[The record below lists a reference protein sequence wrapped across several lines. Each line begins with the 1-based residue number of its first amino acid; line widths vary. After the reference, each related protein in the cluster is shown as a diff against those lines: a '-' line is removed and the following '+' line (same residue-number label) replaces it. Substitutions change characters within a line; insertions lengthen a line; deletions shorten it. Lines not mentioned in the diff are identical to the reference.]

1 MLSSGVETQP
11 VPLGSSMSA
20 VVQGLYSELSVS
32 VSKELHA
39 EQEPSKIP
47 DVKPG
52 TSSSPVSH
60 GRASP
65 LGLQRTHAEGC
76 PEESSETLDYGGK
89 NGWCGLVDPTRGPMA
104 YESLDRE
111 ERPKSMEPKV
121 FRDQGDQ
128 AQVFRG
134 PCEGAKEDPCQH
146 STATKEKMRPR
157 QGLHT
162 VRRQLMFD
170 IVVSPLFESED
181 QDLLLRQSIKG
192 PMCAD
197 LPGDPR
203 KNRERQGNCT
213 VSRMSKGKEESCDSH
228 PVCKEDDNHPQSP
241 SHCEEKHSSAQDSSL
256 ATGSGGTIKP
266 SEENSK
272 MLFLTPC
279 LSSPKSLENCGL
291 IKVSAEK
298 MHKVD
303 QSKDFTCGEERTV
316 ESSNHSSCHTQASC
330 PCPDSC
336 GSMLNSS
343 TEATE
348 IMFKKSDVKITFDLH
363 GNLTNSEDHKKTIVD
378 MTHPEKYSE
387 ESSFS
392 LFKVHIEDP
401 EQTTVK
407 SSALNGKIYSK
418 DAKSVVC
425 IQRNLGDSLLNKA
438 LCNNF
443 LSERKPLQSLMP
455 EDPVS
460 SEHNEISNPKK
471 GTAKLPSSPEKPVQT
486 SRDSI
491 SHFSDPIIAGEMS
504 ERSPDRAHKI
514 EHECVPHQQVSLSS
528 QDHVTTDSLPSR
540 NRGMPSATCR
550 DVQESHHCLENG
562 VNVTSDTQTIPA
574 ETKTE
579 AMSPQGDKA
588 CGASSSIQ
596 TFNIKT
602 RSSEGQ
608 KEVTGVH
615 STVSSSVRGAAG
627 SSFVTACQSVPSQD
641 IFSCHCITR
650 DASEKSICSACD
662 ACELRRDILKVH
674 TCKLKCGNAA
684 QCGNHCFQRPEGFV
698 ENSTLLESESAGR
711 AVQSSNLGG
720 TGRSAMTAAVSRSA
734 SQNAATPV
742 ENSDKG
748 LVRKKQDQH
757 KDTESYKHS
766 ISAYDIQE
774 LKQSAHIPSPETLV
788 DQSLSVIS
796 SHFKTMY
803 QATESLHQKV
813 DEVSDCQSNKNSV
826 DRCRCEGNPAREG
839 VSGDYRETFPEVS
852 HKPKDLIVSSDS
864 KVPLSCGSLKIKD
877 PKRTLENIPGSEKFT
892 HSMLD
897 ALCPDCTDE
906 PTKGVLGVEASSLSG
921 HCTRQDTLACH
932 ETLRSS
938 SSLRRELNVVFKGT
952 PGWHSELP
960 NAAAS
965 VDSPEVQKSRE
976 GKVCRSLKD
985 YEMEECPDSAIDHE
999 VKSIVDHEPN
1009 IRALDR
1015 GGVSLNYILCEHKS
1029 QGGSMIEERRLEAN
1043 SEFGKKRTFGLS
1055 LKDAVSPG
1063 CQDSIKVVHSCLS
1076 SREHSPADA
1085 HDERPNVKHH
1095 FKSKDGEMFC
1105 ENVKDCSVLSDMKE
1119 GIPMGLSNPSEED
1132 GTCIS
1137 VDKTVCKTCHSHKNS
1152 IDKHLPMTMEIAIKM
1167 NKEETEEHQKGLRG
1181 HIAVGEAPEEAVTRE
1196 GRDGSSQ
1203 TLLKCQRVQNVTEA
1217 PQNQGPVHYALPK
1230 EERTHQK
1237 GTYSLLK
1244 QHMSSTMLSDEMQ
1257 NKKQPVA
1264 DQDESIMMGAVT
1276 LRKSSKDKKT
1286 RQLQRLK
1293 SPKEE
1298 SLCHSLKKDIQLCTG
1313 TCFPGASWK
1322 EHDPSFAGG
1331 DRIHGAFVTL
1341 SYQQRLL
1348 PVKKQPHRTC
1358 KRISCQEPVTVR
1370 RKISKVK
1377 NSDCEKIFSN
1387 SIPTKA
1393 HRLLSPCTVP
1403 AKPLEPETVASESLR
1418 SHIPKPKAT
1427 LCHSL
1432 RSLSCRKPTKE
1443 SALLNKLSVLASKL
1457 TLATKPQ
1464 KLRYRRYS
1472 SSLVPLAKNYKRLR
1486 YKKLLDGFSHN
1497 AMQLDPYVAATGWNR
1512 GSNSRPLALYSLEAV
1527 KMSFIDLS
1535 NKMPSLLLGIE
1546 NVPFSFHVN
1555 SASSCMA
1562 ESSRTFPEHC
1572 APSRLAL
1579 TEASQC
1585 STPSPKWT
1593 FSFFLSQGCPGMATF
1608 REDTGLSSQT
1618 HTQAPLGDYGGTAI
1632 VQTRA
1637 DCSDLGLH
1645 TLLALCSPGCYR
1657 IWTKRRNF
1665 NSSMPIMQRLF
1676 LTQFTQGLKGLRS
1689 PASIADKVFCSLPYS
1704 VGRVLSIWS
1713 QHGPSWTFKLPALH
1727 STHSKQQ
1734 GSLSTPSSHTTIPN
1748 VPLPGMDAV
1757 RSTNRCHLRLEP
1769 VFPALVPKSCLV
1781 TEPAVSTLLLSASEL
1796 PVPGFDELDGVSAT
1810 CPRPQSSPAQRDEA
1824 EPEKRPKKVSQIRI
1838 RKTIPKPDPN
1848 LTPMGLPRPKRL
1860 KKKEFSLEEIYTN
1873 KNYKSPPASRCLET
1887 IFEEPKERNGTLI
1900 SVSQQKRKRVLE
1912 FQDFTVP
1919 RKRRARGKVKLAG
1932 SFTRAQKA
1940 ALQTQ
1945 ELDALLIQKLM
1956 ELETFF
1962 AKEEEQEHPLA
1973 AENSSGSP
1981 F

>member
-1 MLSSGVETQP
+1 MLSSGVDTQP
-11 VPLGSSMSA
+11 VPLASSMSA

-65 LGLQRTHAEGC
+65 LGWQRTHAESC

-89 NGWCGLVDPTRGPMA
+89 NGWCGLVDPTRDPVA
-104 YESLDRE
+104 YEIVDRE
-111 ERPKSMEPKV
+111 DGPESMEPQV

-128 AQVFRG
+128 EQVFRG
-134 PCEGAKEDPCQH
+134 PCEGAQEDPCQQ
-146 STATKEKMRPR
+146 STATKEKMGPR
-157 QGLHT
+157 Q
-162 VRRQLMFD
+162 D
-170 IVVSPLFESED
+170 I
-181 QDLLLRQSIKG
+181 LLRQSSKG

-203 KNRERQGNCT
+203 TNRGNVHNTTGALPEPTEERQGNCA
-213 VSRMSKGKEESCDSH
+213 VSRMSKRKEESCDSH
-228 PVCKEDDNHPQSP
+228 PVCKEDDNHPQSS
-241 SHCEEKHSSAQDSSL
+241 SHCQEKHSSAHDSSL
-256 ATGSGGTIKP
+256 TTGSGDTIKP

-272 MLFLTPC
+272 MLFLTPY
-279 LSSPKSLENCGL
+279 LSGPKSLENCGFESSRL
-291 IKVSAEK
+291 IKASAEK

-303 QSKDFTCGEERTV
+303 QSKDFTCGEEMTM

-330 PCPDSC
+330 PCTDRC
-336 GSMLNSS
+336 GSMLNSF

-348 IMFKKSDVKITFDLH
+348 IMFKKNDVKITLDLH
-363 GNLTNSEDHKKTIVD
+363 GDLINSEDHRKTVVA
-378 MTHPEKYSE
+378 MTHPEKHFE

-407 SSALNGKIYSK
+407 SSALNGKISSK

-438 LCNNF
+438 LCSNF

-460 SEHNEISNPKK
+460 SEHNEISKPKK
-471 GTAKLPSSPEKPVQT
+471 GTAKLSSPEKPVQT
-486 SRDSI
+486 SCDSV
-491 SHFSDPIIAGEMS
+491 SHFSDPNITSEMCVC
-504 ERSPDRAHKI
+504 SPDRAHKI
-514 EHECVPHQQVSLSS
+514 EHECVPHLQVSLSS
-528 QDHVTTDSLPSR
+528 QDHVTTDSLPCR
-540 NRGMPSATCR
+540 NREMPSATCR
-550 DVQESHHCLENG
+550 DIQESHHCLENG
-562 VNVTSDTQTIPA
+562 VNVTPDTQTIPA
-574 ETKTE
+574 ESKTE

-588 CGASSSIQ
+588 CGASSFVQ

-602 RSSEGQ
+602 SSEGQ

-615 STVSSSVRGAAG
+615 STLSSSVRGAAG
-627 SSFVTACQSVPSQD
+627 SSFVTECQSVPSQD
-641 IFSCHCITR
+641 IFSCHCITQ
-650 DASEKSICSACD
+650 DASEKSMCSAFD
-662 ACELRRDILKVH
+662 ACEPRRDILKVH
-674 TCKLKCGNAA
+674 NCKVECGNAA
-684 QCGNHCFQRPEGFV
+684 QYGNHCFQRPEGFV
-698 ENSTLLESESAGR
+698 ENSTLLESEPAGR
-711 AVQSSNLGG
+711 EVQSSVLGG
-720 TGRSAMTAAVSRSA
+720 TGRSAMAAAVSHSGFL
-734 SQNAATPV
+734 NAATHA
-742 ENSDKG
+742 ETSDEG
-748 LVRKKQDQH
+748 LVRKKPDQH
-757 KDTESYKHS
+757 RDTETYKHS
-766 ISAYDIQE
+766 ISAYDTQE

-788 DQSLSVIS
+788 DQSLSVPS

-803 QATESLHQKV
+803 QAAESLHQKA
-813 DEVSDCQSNKNSV
+813 DEVSDCQSNQNSL
-826 DRCRCEGNPAREG
+826 DRCRCEGEPAREDG
-839 VSGDYRETFPEVS
+839 SGDYRETFPELS
-852 HKPKDLIVSSDS
+852 HKPKDLIVSSGS
-864 KVPLSCGSLKIKD
+864 KVPQSCSSLKIKD
-877 PKRTLENIPGSEKFT
+877 PKRAFENVPGSEEFT

-897 ALCPDCTDE
+897 AICPDCTDE
-906 PTKGVLGVEASSLSG
+906 PTEGVLDTESHSLSG
-921 HCTRQDTLACH
+921 HGTSQDTLACH
-932 ETLRSS
+932 EALRNS
-938 SSLRRELNVVFKGT
+938 SSLRELNVVFKGT
-952 PGWHSELP
+952 PAWHSELP
-960 NAAAS
+960 TAVAS
-965 VDSPEVQKSRE
+965 VDSPEIQKSRE
-976 GKVCRSLKD
+976 EKVCRSLKD
-985 YEMEECPDSAIDHE
+985 YEMEECPDSAVDHE
-999 VKSIVDHEPN
+999 VKSVVDHEPK

-1015 GGVSLNYILCEHKS
+1015 GSVSLNYIHCEHQR
-1029 QGGSMIEERRLEAN
+1029 QGGSVIEEQRLEAN

-1063 CQDSIKVVHSCLS
+1063 CQDSTRVVHSCLS
-1076 SREHSPADA
+1076 SQEHSPADA
-1085 HDERPNVKHH
+1085 HDERPNRKHH
-1095 FKSKDGEMFC
+1095 FKPKDGEMLC
-1105 ENVKDCSVLSDMKE
+1105 ENVKDCTVLSDMKE
-1119 GIPMGLSNPSEED
+1119 GIPMDLSNPSEED
-1132 GTCIS
+1132 STCIS
-1137 VDKTVCKTCHSHKNS
+1137 VDKNVCKTCRSRKNS
-1152 IDKHLPMTMEIAIKM
+1152 IDKHLSMTMEIAIKM
-1167 NKEETEEHQKGLRG
+1167 NKEETKEHQKELLG
-1181 HIAVGEAPEEAVTRE
+1181 HIPVGEASEETITRE
-1196 GRDGSSQ
+1196 GHDGNSQ
-1203 TLLKCQRVQNVTEA
+1203 THLKCQRLQNVTEV
-1217 PQNQGPVHYALPK
+1217 PQNQGTVDCALPK
-1230 EERTHQK
+1230 DERTLQK
-1237 GTYSLLK
+1237 GTYALLE
-1244 QHMSSTMLSDEMQ
+1244 QHTSSKMFSDEMQ

-1276 LRKSSKDKKT
+1276 LRKPSKDKKN

-1298 SLCHSLKKDIQLCTG
+1298 SLCHSLKKDIELCTG
-1313 TCFPGASWK
+1313 TCLPGASWK

-1370 RKISKVK
+1370 RKINKVR

-1387 SIPTKA
+1387 PIPTKA

-1403 AKPLEPETVASESLR
+1403 AKPLEPETVASSESLC

-1497 AMQLDPYVAATGWNR
+1497 AMQLDPYLAATGWNR

-1535 NKMPSLLLGIE
+1535 NKMPSLLFGIE
-1546 NVPFSFHVN
+1546 NVPFSFHVK
-1555 SASSCMA
+1555 SASGCMA

-1579 TEASQC
+1579 TEASPC
-1585 STPSPKWT
+1585 AAPSPKWT
-1593 FSFFLSQGCPGMATF
+1593 FSFFLSHGCPGMDTF

-1632 VQTRA
+1632 VETRA

-1676 LTQFTQGLKGLRS
+1676 LTQFTQGLKGLRA

-1713 QHGPSWTFKLPALH
+1713 QHGPSWTFRLPALG

-1748 VPLPGMDAV
+1748 VPLPGMEAV
-1757 RSTNRCHLRLEP
+1757 HGTNSCYLRLER

-1796 PVPGFDELDGVSAT
+1796 PVPGFDELDVVSAT
-1810 CPRPQSSPAQRDEA
+1810 CPRPQSSPAQQNEA

-1962 AKEEEQEHPLA
+1962 AKEEEQEHQPA